1 MSKLI
6 RINEKTMVALDK
18 MAEQSGLSRQK
29 ILNNALDALF
39 VEMFMKE
46 AKRAY
51 EALQNDPVA
60 WAEEQEE
67 LASWDVALSDGLE
80 DE

>member
-1 MSKLI
+1 MSKFI
-6 RINEKTMVALDK
+6 RINEKTMDALDTF
-18 MAEQSGLSRQK
+18 L
-29 ILNNALDALF
+29 
-39 VEMFMKE
+39 VEMSMKE

-67 LASWDVALSDGLE
+67 IALWDVTLSDGLK